1 VGGIGVNDPSYALV
15 ANDLHKQFGQVKA
28 LNGFNLSVAEG
39 SVCGLLGPNG
49 AGKTTAVRVL
59 TTLLKTDSGTASVA
73 GYDVTRQA
81 TRVRYHIG
89 LAGQHPTVDDMLTG
103 RENLQMW
110 ARLYHLNPRA
120 ARVRSDQLLE
130 RFGLTDAATRQTRY
144 YSGGMRRRLDLAIA
158 FILTPRV
165 LFLDEPT
172 TGLDPHS
179 RNEVWNSVRMLAEG
193 GTTVLLTTQYL
204 DEADQLAN
212 QIAVM
217 AGGRVIADDT
227 PERLKSMIGGD
238 QIDLVVHDAADLAAG
253 AELVARITGSPVRT
267 VPETRRINA
276 PISNRLSSLYEVMR
290 AFDEAALEIEDIAL
304 RRPTL
309 DEVFL
314 RLTGNGKPEDS
325 SGAPTTETTPDRIKE
340 HTR

>member
-1 VGGIGVNDPSYALV
+1 MNDPRYALV

-28 LNGFNLSVAEG
+28 LNGFSLSVAEG

-73 GYDVTRQA
+73 GYDVTRQPA
-81 TRVRYHIG
+81 RVRYHIG
-89 LAGQHPTVDDMLTG
+89 LAGQQPTVDDMLTG

-120 ARVRSDQLLE
+120 ARVRADQLLE

-204 DEADQLAN
+204 DEADKLAN

-238 QIDLVVHDAADLAAG
+238 QIDLVLYDAADLAAG
-253 AELVARITGSPVRT
+253 AELVARITGSAVRT

-276 PISNRLSSLYEVMR
+276 PVSNRLSSLYDVMR
-290 AFDEAALEIEDIAL
+290 AFDEAAVDVEDIAL

-314 RLTGNGKPEDS
+314 RLTGDGKPEDS
-325 SGAPTTETTPDRIKE
+325 SDAPPTDQTTPDGIKE
-340 HTR
+340 HVR